1 MRDAF
6 FSQLYEIARDD
17 RRVILLSSDFGAPSL
32 DKYRRDLATQFI
44 STGVAE
50 QNMVNVARGLAM
62 AGKIVYTYAI
72 LPFYMRCYEQ
82 IRHLCFQNLNV
93 NLVGVGAGFSYS
105 TAGPTHHALE
115 DIAAMRALPNLTIL
129 NASDSTMA
137 GAFAGITYKG
147 SGPKYIRLDRASLE
161 RPYPLG
167 EDFSAG
173 FIDYGGSQIS
183 TIVATGCMV
192 AQAGYVAE
200 KLRKKNIDVGIID
213 LYRIKPLKRE
223 LIERL
228 KLGDYIVTL
237 EENYINGGIGSI
249 ISEILHD
256 NNQAQKLL
264 RLGVPDQYYSNYSG
278 REELHRLS
286 RLDVESIA
294 EEILEWL

>member
-6 FSQLYEIARDD
+6 LSQLYEIARDD
-17 RRVILLSSDFGAPSL
+17 RRVILLTNDFGAPSL
-32 DKYRRDLATQFI
+32 DKYRRDLAAQFI
-44 STGVAE
+44 NTGVAE

-62 AGKIVYTYAI
+62 EGKIVYTYAI

-93 NLVGVGAGFSYS
+93 NLVGVGAGFAYS

-147 SGPKYIRLDRASLE
+147 SGPKYIRLDRISLE
-161 RPYPLG
+161 SPYPLG

-173 FIDYGGSQIS
+173 FFDYGGLPSL

-192 AQAGYVAE
+192 ARAGYVAE
-200 KLRKKNIDVGIID
+200 KLQKRDISVGVID
-213 LYRIKPLKRE
+213 LYRIKPLEQE
-223 LIERL
+223 LIEKL
-228 KLGDYIVTL
+228 KLKRLHSTL

-256 NNQAQKLL
+256 NNQDQKLL
-264 RLGVPDQYYSNYSG
+264 RIGVPDQYYFNYSG

-286 RLDVESIA
+286 GLDVESMVK
-294 EEILEWL
+294 EIVGWL